1 MERASEERQVQINDK
16 VVSGQFS
23 QCQGC
28 ARPRSP
34 SACLQSI
41 TWIMYALFPLAS
53 NGMHGQKKRDYWLR
67 ADSTKTMQRY
77 ARCESKF
84 ALIMDLF
91 VYICVHLSWRTR
103 FTRRILARSGS
114 KSRELSVEALAKWNS
129 THALQPLAPSPF
141 HFCNIGTS
149 QRNKWAT
156 LSCTHKRIKMFARR
170 RAVLRRC
177 SYNNNIRYWRAGV
190 YIHFMY
196 YKRRTKR
203 RFVCCMLIAWWFRN
217 WKSNAIPVW

>member
-1 MERASEERQVQINDK
+1 MTKWWAANSLSAKVALGPDRQVP
-16 VVSGQFS
+16 VSNQLLELYMPCFHLPAMA
-23 QCQGC
+23 CP
-28 ARPRSP
+28 ARKKEIIGSGLIQQKR
-34 SACLQSI
+34 C
-41 TWIMYALFPLAS
+41 
-53 NGMHGQKKRDYWLR
+53 NGMQGASQSSPWLWI
-67 ADSTKTMQRY
+67 Y
-77 ARCESKF
+77 LC
-84 ALIMDLF
+84 
-91 VYICVHLSWRTR
+91 ICVHLSWRTR

-156 LSCTHKRIKMFARR
+156 MSCTHKRIKMFARR